1 MRERLEVHEAIFQ
14 DGWRCRECTGRHIK
28 QRLSADSERLC
39 NHEACDQET
48 DLINQ
53 VEEYIDTALD
63 MNLLPV
69 VIEEYGLAKDMCET
83 IGSWINHA
91 SKAKELLIEM
101 VAINVVEHGWYE
113 LGSSSNDK
121 STANK

>member
-39 NHEACDQET
+39 NHETCDQEI
-48 DLINQ
+48 DLINA
-53 VEEYIDTALD
+53 VEEYIDTAID
-63 MNLLPV
+63 MNLLYAV
-69 VIEEYGLAKDMCET
+69 VEEYQLANDICYT
-83 IGSWINHA
+83 IDSWLNHP
-91 SKAKELLIEM
+91 SKLKENLVEI
-101 VAINVVEHGWYE
+101 VAIDVLEHGWFE
-113 LGSSSNDK
+113 LGGIKDDK